1 MGREVVL
8 TVQALESMAKWK
20 TTIRTKIEDSGIEEP
35 VKELRDG
42 DDKEL
47 QQIADDLLTY
57 WSTLESPYRIAKKAK
72 IASLD
77 EEDEAETTTIAE
89 SNTGTGVTYRP
100 SSAWEE
106 ANRPIPFTPRPRF
119 QSTPRP
125 RPPPPPPPQR
135 QPSHPSKAAVELAN
149 RSALDAIIQQAQ
161 QAALAQAAAAATAAA
176 ASPTAESSRSGSGSA
191 HRNAEDD
198 YERQRK
204 RQRRML
210 DPEEAER
217 KKEKELKRLVGEV
230 VVKSMTKYK
239 EQMDHDTFKRY
250 AREVSEGWSV
260 SNLRTALI
268 SVHGAARRQG
278 EEGAL
283 VCCSSPSKPH
293 GGEEGKNEGIH
304 EGVCA

>member
-1 MGREVVL
+1 VWSYWCVMFVSDGAAL
-8 TVQALESMAKWK
+8 TSQALESMAKWK

-35 VKELRDG
+35 VRELRDG

-47 QQIADDLLTY
+47 QQLADDLLTY

-77 EEDEAETTTIAE
+77 EEDEAQTTTIAE
-89 SNTGTGVTYRP
+89 SNTGTGVVYRP

-106 ANRPIPFTPRPRF
+106 ANHPMPFTPRPRF

-135 QPSHPSKAAVELAN
+135 QPSQPSKAAVEAAN
-149 RSALDAIIQQAQ
+149 RSALDAIIAQAQ

-176 ASPTAESSRSGSGSA
+176 AASPAAESSRSGSGSA
-191 HRNAEDD
+191 HRAVEDD

-204 RQRRML
+204 RQRRVL
-210 DPEEAER
+210 DPAEAER

-230 VVKSMTKYK
+230 VVRSMTKYK

-250 AREVSEGWSV
+250 AREVSDAACLSV
-260 SNLRTALI
+260 GLR
-268 SVHGAARRQG
+268 
-278 EEGAL
+278 
-283 VCCSSPSKPH
+283 
-293 GGEEGKNEGIH
+293 
-304 EGVCA
+304 